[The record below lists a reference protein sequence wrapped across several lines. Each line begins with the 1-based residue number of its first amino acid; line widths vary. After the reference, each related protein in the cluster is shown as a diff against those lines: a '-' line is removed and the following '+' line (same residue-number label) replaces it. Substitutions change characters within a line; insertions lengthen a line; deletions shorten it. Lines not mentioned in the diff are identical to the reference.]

1 MKSKVL
7 KMIKMKRY
15 FFIRSVLEE
24 IYLEIDSLERLAKN
38 RKVVSDTLASTIC
51 EIVEHSSPTWVSK
64 MQKLGIDQKI
74 QKSMETYER
83 TR

>member
-15 FFIRSVLEE
+15 FFIRSLLEE

-38 RKVVSDTLASTIC
+38 HKVVSDTL
-51 EIVEHSSPTWVSK
+51 
-64 MQKLGIDQKI
+64 